1 MVEGGSKLSWGRG
14 WYVKTMDVCVWGEGV
29 RNFYEIFPCAVEN
42 QLILGCWLIVMFYL
56 QGGSSKIKDLRLQC
70 VVSCAIMQNHP
81 DSLVQAEAINC
92 LQQLHVFAPS
102 HVNLVTVVRRLCT
115 NLSSPHLLLRRASV
129 ACLRQ
134 LSQREAKEVCEHA
147 MKAGEEKSNQM
158 ARYGVLI
165 GDKGLEGN
173 TTNHPIYWSSVHFS
187 RYLSI
192 DS

>member
-1 MVEGGSKLSWGRG
+1 
-14 WYVKTMDVCVWGEGV
+14 
-29 RNFYEIFPCAVEN
+29 
-42 QLILGCWLIVMFYL
+42 MFFL
-56 QGGSSKIKDLRLQC
+56 HSVVVLQMLFFQGGSAKIKDLRLQC

-147 MKAGEEKSNQM
+147 MTAGEERSNQM

-165 GDKGLEGN
+165 GDKGLEGKN
-173 TTNHPIYWSSVHFS
+173 IASESKLISILFAS
-187 RYLSI
+187 YLERFLFFHQVPCLAC
-192 DS
+192 